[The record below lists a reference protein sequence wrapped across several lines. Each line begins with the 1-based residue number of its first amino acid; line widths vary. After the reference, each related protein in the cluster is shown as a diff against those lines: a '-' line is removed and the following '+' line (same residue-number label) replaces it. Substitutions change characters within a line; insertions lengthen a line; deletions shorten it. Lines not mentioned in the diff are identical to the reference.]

1 MSDSKAKPMEG
12 TPVDAQCLD
21 IHREGN
27 SPTQWDEV
35 PWVTTPIDI
44 AGLADSLLRVSVEN
58 PSRQA
63 PVGPTVNMRH
73 EVSKLDVGPH

>member
-1 MSDSKAKPMEG
+1 M
-12 TPVDAQCLD
+12 DAPCLD

-27 SPTQWDEV
+27 SPTRWYEV
-35 PWVTTPIDI
+35 PWVTTPINIGGLVDI
-44 AGLADSLLRVSVEN
+44 LLRVSVEN

-63 PVGPTVNMRH
+63 LEGPAVNAGH